1 MLRKFYNLFAIAFL
15 SMSIIN
21 MAGGITV
28 KQCLCTGKLSIV
40 NSFDR
45 SLFSSSEHKTPCQ
58 DQQGFKELSASPC
71 MKIHME
77 SLDDFTS
84 SPSQVHDFAPPY
96 FTVFNVTEQALCG
109 ISTTDYGK
117 QKPYF
122 VRIIPIP
129 PRQFLSLKNSLLI

>member
-1 MLRKFYNLFAIAFL
+1 
-15 SMSIIN
+15 

-45 SLFSSSEHKTPCQ
+45 SFFSSSEHKTPCQ

-84 SPSQVHDFAPPY
+84 TPSQVHDFAPPY
-96 FTVFNVTEQALCG
+96 FIVFNVTEQALCG
-109 ISTTDYGK
+109 ISTTDYRK
-117 QKPYF
+117 QKPYY
-122 VRIIPIP
+122 VRKIPIP

>member
-40 NSFDR
+40 NSFNR

-58 DQQGFKELSASPC
+58 DQQGVKELSASPC
-71 MKIHME
+71 MKIHMV

-84 SPSQVHDFAPPY
+84 SPSQIHDFAP
-96 FTVFNVTEQALCG
+96 L
-109 ISTTDYGK
+109 ISL
-117 QKPYF
+117 
-122 VRIIPIP
+122 
-129 PRQFLSLKNSLLI
+129 FLMSLNRLFAVSPQQITGSKSLIMSEKSRYLPDNS